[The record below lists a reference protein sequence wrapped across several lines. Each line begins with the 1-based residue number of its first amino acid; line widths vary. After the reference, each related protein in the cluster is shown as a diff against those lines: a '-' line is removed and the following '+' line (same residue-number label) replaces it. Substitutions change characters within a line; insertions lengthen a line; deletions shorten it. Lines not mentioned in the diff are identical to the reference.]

1 MFGVTRKTI
10 YEWIDRERKDK
21 IAHREQIDEDIEDM
35 VRTVEDQIVLG
46 ARNSRAV
53 VPESMAGPSWGKLVL
68 EGIDRL
74 IVLRGL
80 DKDVITKG
88 GKVGTVQVRI
98 SIGSADPGV
107 QIVDAEL
114 VDEDEVDPLSAAID
128 APGD

>member
-1 MFGVTRKTI
+1 
-10 YEWIDRERKDK
+10 
-21 IAHREQIDEDIEDM
+21 
-35 VRTVEDQIVLG
+35 
-46 ARNSRAV
+46 
-53 VPESMAGPSWGKLVL
+53 MAGPSWGKLVL